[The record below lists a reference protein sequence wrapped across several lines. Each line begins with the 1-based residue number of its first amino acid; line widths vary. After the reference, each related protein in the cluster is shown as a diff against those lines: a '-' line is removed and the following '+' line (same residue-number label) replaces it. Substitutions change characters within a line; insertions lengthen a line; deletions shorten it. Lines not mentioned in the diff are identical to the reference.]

1 MGIRMKKPLAS
12 LALVGAALMTSKVK
26 AQDITFPVVFSDVN
40 ITYDGRTGVGQ
51 VLPDDIRERTGVVA
65 VLSNTKQTYIF
76 FDNSKR
82 GQEVYNRLPSG
93 EPDGDSYEVMIGP
106 NEYNAYRYY
115 TSRSRGNYFYM
126 KRPNQP
132 GFDTDI
138 RNSYKGKTI
147 EVKIKQ
153 SVSAVLLH
161 EVNGYRFNLSGLDE
175 NNTYTFTYEDAPYT
189 RFGISTIKINADNKV
204 VIDFNTVEDRHRYAA
219 MVEVASFNGTLLG
232 EKIVPEGDDD
242 ALMYEIALPVIPTEP
257 FNIVFTTSR
266 TL

>member
-1 MGIRMKKPLAS
+1 MKKPLAS
-12 LALVGAALMTSKVK
+12 LALVGAALMTTKVK
-26 AQDITFPVVFSDVN
+26 SQDITFPVTFSDVN

-65 VLSNTKQTYIF
+65 VLSNTKQTYVF
-76 FDNSKR
+76 FDNPKR

-153 SVSAVLLH
+153 NVSAVLLH
-161 EVNGYRFNLSGLDE
+161 EVNGYRFNLSGLNE
-175 NNTYTFTYEDAPYT
+175 NNTYMFTYEDAPYT

-204 VIDFNTVEDRHRYAA
+204 VFDFNTVEDRQRYQAT
-219 MVEVASFNGTLLG
+219 VEVASFNGTLLG
-232 EKIVPEGDDD
+232 DHSVIEDD
-242 ALMYEIALPVIPTEP
+242 ALMYEIALPALPTKP